1 MGAFLYMSKSMVI
14 GMAKYFTPQEIEIL
28 KANPNVK
35 AVRENRLTLTYEF
48 RLKLWHH
55 YQNGDSLR
63 TVFIQHGFDLQIIGT
78 KYIRNR
84 EENFKRNGCPS
95 GGTNKTFGINESQR
109 ASTQEEIRLLLESG
123 LFIKSRKGIAFHPD
137 FIDELYHQYPD
148 MSIEDALVNKGIDP
162 AIAGYQRI
170 YQLKKLFSG
179 EDHERVKIYD
189 DATIE
194 KLRSHPYIKRV
205 SSKQIVF
212 HHRFYNEA
220 AWFDSFHIDRILS
233 IFGIDYHLIPIQTR
247 NRIRYQLNNRKSRQ
261 DEGIMTDDIDLLC
274 RIEQNKQEAMME
286 LIDAGFTK
294 CRECIPYLSIQK
306 RKALCKLIQRM
317 PEDVERTY
325 TKRAIL
331 HKIGISKTSY
341 YAILQNE
348 AYGMKEQRQ
357 DEQDA
362 EDIESIKQVMAY
374 KGYPKGSRQ
383 ITMMMPRLCGKK
395 FSRGKVIRLMRKGE
409 LACFVRKANT
419 QKRASKEMLERNT
432 KPNKLK
438 RGFRLERP
446 LKNILTDVSY
456 LKHGVGQT
464 VYLSCLKDASSGRIL
479 GAVVSKHNDA
489 QLAEDTLV
497 ALKKH
502 ALDAGCL
509 IHSDQGILY
518 LSPHFQEQV
527 EAMGLIQS
535 MSRRGNCW
543 DNASQE
549 SFFGHFKDECDYR
562 SCASVEEVAQMV
574 EKYIEY
580 YNNERPQW
588 TRNKMT
594 PMEFE
599 SYLLDMD
606 DEDFS
611 SYKRR
616 EEQKY
621 ENMMAQAAVKAKK
634 RAVDMGI
641 EA

>member
-1 MGAFLYMSKSMVI
+1 MYMSKSMVI

-48 RLKLWHH
+48 RLKLWDH
-55 YQNGDSLR
+55 YQNGDSLK
-63 TVFIQHGFDLQIIGT
+63 TVFIQHGFDPQMIGAE
-78 KYIRNR
+78 YIHNR
-84 EENFKRNGCPS
+84 EKNFKKYGCPS
-95 GGTNKTFGINESQR
+95 RGTNKVFGANESRQ
-109 ASTQEEIRLLLESG
+109 ANTQEEIRSLLESG
-123 LFIKSRKGIAFHPD
+123 LFVKSRKGIAFHPD

-148 MSIEDALVNKGIDP
+148 MSIEDALINKGIDP
-162 AIAGYQRI
+162 TIAGYQRI

-179 EDHERVKIYD
+179 EDHERVKAYD
-189 DATIE
+189 DAIIE

-205 SSKQIVF
+205 SRKQIVF
-212 HHRFYNEA
+212 HDQFYNEA
-220 AWFDSFHIDRILS
+220 ARFGSFHIDRILS

-247 NRIRYQLNNRKSRQ
+247 NRLKYNLNHRRNKH

-274 RIEQNKQEAMME
+274 RIEHNKHEAMMD

-294 CRECIPYLSIQK
+294 CRACIPYLSCQK
-306 RKALCKLIQRM
+306 RKLLCELIQKM

-331 HKIGISKTSY
+331 HKVGISKTSY

-362 EDIESIKQVMAY
+362 EDIESIKQVIDY

-409 LACFVRKANT
+409 LACFVRKPNN

-438 RGFRLERP
+438 RRFRLERP

-464 VYLSCLKDASSGRIL
+464 LYLSCLKDASSGRVL
-479 GAVVSKHNDA
+479 GSVVRKHNDA

-497 ALKKH
+497 ELKKH
-502 ALDAGCL
+502 TLDAGCL

-543 DNASQE
+543 DNAPQE

-562 SCASVEEVAQMV
+562 SCVSVEEVAQMV
-574 EKYIEY
+574 EEYMEY

-611 SYKRR
+611 SYRRR
-616 EEQKY
+616 EEEKY
-621 ENMMAQAAVKAKK
+621 EKMMAQAAVKAKK
-634 RAVDMGI
+634 RAEDMGI

>member
-1 MGAFLYMSKSMVI
+1 MVI
-14 GMAKYFTPQEIEIL
+14 RMAKRFTQQEIEIL

-48 RLKLWHH
+48 RLKLWDH
-55 YQNGDSLR
+55 YQNGDSLK
-63 TVFIQHGFDLQIIGT
+63 TVFIQHEFDSQVIDA
-78 KYIRNR
+78 KYIGNI
-84 EENFKRNGCPS
+84 ELNFKRNGCPS
-95 GGTNKTFGINESQR
+95 GGTNKTFGTNESR
-109 ASTQEEIRLLLESG
+109 RTNTREEVQSLLESG
-123 LFIKSRKGIAFHPD
+123 LFVKSRKGIAFHPD

-148 MSIEDALVNKGIDP
+148 MSIEDALINKGIDP

-179 EDHERVKIYD
+179 DDYEREKVYD
-189 DATIE
+189 DVTIE

-205 SSKQIVF
+205 SRKQIVF
-212 HHRFYNEA
+212 HDQFYNEA
-220 AWFDSFHIDRILS
+220 ACFGSFHIDRILS

-247 NRIRYQLNNRKSRQ
+247 NRIKYRLNNRKNKQ
-261 DEGIMTDDIDLLC
+261 DEGIVTDDIDLLC
-274 RIEQNKQEAMME
+274 RIEHNKQEALMD

-294 CRECIPYLSIQK
+294 CRECIPHLSCQK
-306 RKALCKLIQRM
+306 RKALCQLIQKM
-317 PEDVERTY
+317 PEDVERIY

-331 HKIGISKTSY
+331 NKVGISKTSY
-341 YAILQNE
+341 YAILQKE
-348 AYGMKEQRQ
+348 SYGVKERWQ

-362 EDIESIKQVMAY
+362 EDIESIKQVMDY

-383 ITMMMPRLCGKK
+383 ITMMMPRLYGKV
-395 FSRGKVIRLMRKGE
+395 FSRGKVIRLMHKGE
-409 LACFVRKANT
+409 LACFVRKKNT

-438 RGFRLERP
+438 RRFRLERP
-446 LKNILTDVSY
+446 LKYILTDVSY
-456 LKHGVGQT
+456 LKYGIGQT
-464 VYLSCLKDASSGRIL
+464 AYLSCLKDASSGRIL
-479 GAVVSKHNDA
+479 GTIVSSRNDA

-497 ALKKH
+497 ELKKH
-502 ALDAGCL
+502 ALDTGCL

-518 LSPHFQEQV
+518 LSPYFQQQV
-527 EAMGLIQS
+527 TEMGLIQS

-562 SCASVEEVAQMV
+562 SCGSIEEVACMV
-574 EKYIEY
+574 EKYVEY

-594 PMEFE
+594 PVEFE
-599 SYLLDMD
+599 AYLLDMD

-611 SYKRR
+611 SYRR
-616 EEQKY
+616 KEEEKY
-621 ENMMAQAAVKAKK
+621 EKMMAQAAVKAKK

>member
-1 MGAFLYMSKSMVI
+1 
-14 GMAKYFTPQEIEIL
+14 MAKRFTQKEIEIL

-48 RLKLWHH
+48 RLKLWNH
-55 YQNGDSLR
+55 YQNGDSLKI
-63 TVFIQHGFDLQIIGT
+63 VFIQHGFDPQVIDA
-78 KYIRNR
+78 KYIENIKL
-84 EENFKRNGCPS
+84 NFKRNGCPS
-95 GGTNKTFGINESQR
+95 RGTNKTFGTNESQR
-109 ASTQEEIRLLLESG
+109 TNTWEEVQSLLESG

-148 MSIEDALVNKGIDP
+148 MSIEDALINKGIDP
-162 AIAGYQRI
+162 TIAGYQRI
-170 YQLKKLFSG
+170 YQLKKLFNG
-179 EDHERVKIYD
+179 EEYERENVYD
-189 DATIE
+189 DICIE
-194 KLRSHPYIKRV
+194 RLSSHPYIKRI
-205 SSKQIVF
+205 SRKQIVF
-212 HHRFYNEA
+212 HDQFYKEA
-220 AWFDSFHIDRILS
+220 ACFGSFHIDRILH
-233 IFGIDYHLIPIQTR
+233 IFDIDYHLIPIKTR
-247 NRIRYQLNNRKSRQ
+247 NRLKYQLNNRRSRQ
-261 DEGIMTDDIDLLC
+261 YDNIMTDDIDLLC
-274 RIEQNKQEAMME
+274 RIEHNKHEAMMD
-286 LIDAGFTK
+286 LIDAQFTK
-294 CRECIPYLSIQK
+294 CRECIPYLSCQK
-306 RKALCKLIQRM
+306 RKALCQLIQKM
-317 PEDVERTY
+317 PVDVERTY

-331 HKIGISKTSY
+331 NKVGISKTSY

-348 AYGMKEQRQ
+348 AYGMREQRQ
-357 DEQDA
+357 YEQDA
-362 EDIESIKQVMAY
+362 EDIESIKQVMDY

-409 LACFVRKANT
+409 LTCFVRKANT

-438 RGFRLERP
+438 RRFRLERP
-446 LKNILTDVSY
+446 FKNILTDVSY
-456 LKHGVGQT
+456 LKHGNGQT
-464 VYLSCLKDASSGRIL
+464 AYLSCLKDASSGRIM
-479 GAVVSKHNDA
+479 GTIVSSRNDA

-497 ALKKH
+497 ELKKH
-502 ALDAGCL
+502 PLDEECL

-518 LSPHFQEQV
+518 LSPYFQQHVAE
-527 EAMGLIQS
+527 MGLTQS

-549 SFFGHFKDECDYR
+549 SFFGHFKDECNYR
-562 SCASVEEVAQMV
+562 SCTSIEEVAQMV

-594 PMEFE
+594 PLEFE
-599 SYLLDMD
+599 AYLLDMD

-611 SYKRR
+611 SYKQR

-621 ENMMAQAAVKAKK
+621 EKMMAQAAVKAKK

-641 EA
+641 VA

>member
-1 MGAFLYMSKSMVI
+1 MVI
-14 GMAKYFTPQEIEIL
+14 GMAKRFTPQEIEIL

-48 RLKLWHH
+48 RLKLWYH
-55 YQNGDSLR
+55 YQNGDSLK
-63 TVFIQHGFDLQIIGT
+63 TVFIQHGFDLQLIGT
-78 KYIRNR
+78 KYIHNR
-84 EENFKRNGCPS
+84 EENFKKNGCPS
-95 GGTNKTFGINESQR
+95 GGTNKTFGANESQQ
-109 ASTQEEIRLLLESG
+109 ANTEEEIQLLLESG

-148 MSIEDALVNKGIDP
+148 TSIEDALINKGIDP
-162 AIAGYQRI
+162 TVAGYQRI
-170 YQLKKLFSG
+170 LKLKKLFSG
-179 EDHERVKIYD
+179 EDYERENVYD
-189 DATIE
+189 DACIE
-194 KLRSHPYIKRV
+194 SLSSHPYIKRV
-205 SSKQIVF
+205 SRKQIVL
-212 HHRFYNEA
+212 HDQFYKEA
-220 AWFDSFHIDRILS
+220 ACFGSFHIDRILH
-233 IFGIDYHLIPIQTR
+233 IFDIDYHLIPIQTR
-247 NRIRYQLNNRKSRQ
+247 NRLKYQLNNRRNWQ

-274 RIEQNKQEAMME
+274 HIEYNKHEAMME
-286 LIDAGFTK
+286 MIDAGFTK
-294 CRECIPYLSIQK
+294 CRECIPYLSCQK
-306 RKALCKLIQRM
+306 RKALCQLIQKM
-317 PEDVERTY
+317 PEDVARTY

-331 HKIGISKTSY
+331 NKVGISKTSY

-348 AYGMKEQRQ
+348 AYGTKEQLQ
-357 DEQDA
+357 DEQDVK
-362 EDIESIKQVMAY
+362 DIESIKQVMDY
-374 KGYPKGSRQ
+374 KGYPKGSRL
-383 ITMMMPRLCGKK
+383 ITMMMPRLFGKK

-419 QKRASKEMLERNT
+419 QKRASKEMLEKNT

-438 RGFRLERP
+438 RRFRLERP

-456 LKHGVGQT
+456 LKYGSGQT
-464 VYLSCLKDASSGRIL
+464 AYLSCLKDASSGRIM
-479 GAVVSKHNDA
+479 GTIVSNRNDA

-497 ALKKH
+497 ELKKH
-502 ALDAGCL
+502 PLDEECL

-518 LSPHFQEQV
+518 LSPYFQQHVAE
-527 EAMGLIQS
+527 MGLTQS

-562 SCASVEEVAQMV
+562 SCVSVEEIAHKV
-574 EKYIEY
+574 EKYVEY

-599 SYLLDMD
+599 AYLLDMD
-606 DEDFS
+606 DKDFS
-611 SYKRR
+611 SYKSK

-641 EA
+641 ET

>member
-1 MGAFLYMSKSMVI
+1 
-14 GMAKYFTPQEIEIL
+14 MAKRFTQQEIEIL

-48 RLKLWHH
+48 RLKLWDH
-55 YQNGDSLR
+55 YQKGDSLKA
-63 TVFIQHGFDLQIIGT
+63 VFIQHGFDLQMIGAE
-78 KYIRNR
+78 YIHNR
-84 EENFKRNGCPS
+84 EKNFKKYGCPS
-95 GGTNKTFGINESQR
+95 RGTNKVFGTNERQR
-109 ASTQEEIRLLLESG
+109 ANTREEVQSLLESG
-123 LFIKSRKGIAFHPD
+123 LFVKSRKGIAFHPD

-148 MSIEDALVNKGIDP
+148 MSIEDALINKGIDP

-179 EDHERVKIYD
+179 EDHERVKVYD

-205 SSKQIVF
+205 NRKQMVF
-212 HHRFYNEA
+212 HDQFYNEA
-220 AWFDSFHIDRILS
+220 ACFDSFHIDRILS
-233 IFGIDYHLIPIQTR
+233 IFDIDYHLIPIQRR
-247 NRIRYQLNNRKSRQ
+247 NRLKYDLNHRKYKQ
-261 DEGIMTDDIDLLC
+261 DDGIMTDDTNLLC
-274 RIEQNKQEAMME
+274 RIEHNKQEAMME
-286 LIDAGFTK
+286 MIDAGFTK
-294 CRECIPYLSIQK
+294 CRACIPYLSCQK
-306 RKALCKLIQRM
+306 RKSLCKLIQKM
-317 PEDVERTY
+317 PEDVECTY

-331 HKIGISKTSY
+331 HKVGISKTSY

-362 EDIESIKQVMAY
+362 EDIESIKQVMDY

-395 FSRGKVIRLMRKGE
+395 FSRGKVIRLMRKGK

-438 RGFRLERP
+438 RRFRLERP

-464 VYLSCLKDASSGRIL
+464 LYLSCLKDASSGRVL
-479 GAVVSKHNDA
+479 GSVVRKHNDA

-497 ALKKH
+497 ELKKH
-502 ALDAGCL
+502 ALDAGSL

-527 EAMGLIQS
+527 ETMGLIQS

-543 DNASQE
+543 DNAPQE

-562 SCASVEEVAQMV
+562 SCVSVEEVAQMV
-574 EKYIEY
+574 EEYMEY

-611 SYKRR
+611 SYRRR

-634 RAVDMGI
+634 RAEDMGI

>member
-1 MGAFLYMSKSMVI
+1 
-14 GMAKYFTPQEIEIL
+14 MAKRFTQQEIEIL

-48 RLKLWHH
+48 RLKLWDH
-55 YQNGDSLR
+55 YQNGDSLKI
-63 TVFIQHGFDLQIIGT
+63 VFIQHGFDPQVIDA
-78 KYIRNR
+78 KYIENIKL
-84 EENFKRNGCPS
+84 NFKRNGCPT
-95 GGTNKTFGINESQR
+95 GGTNKVFGTNESQQ
-109 ASTQEEIRLLLESG
+109 SNTQEEIQSLLESG
-123 LFIKSRKGIAFHPD
+123 LFIKSRKGIAFHPN

-148 MSIEDALVNKGIDP
+148 TSIEDALINKGIDP
-162 AIAGYQRI
+162 TIAGYQRI
-170 YQLKKLFSG
+170 YQLKKLFNG
-179 EDHERVKIYD
+179 EEYERENVYD
-189 DATIE
+189 DICIE
-194 KLRSHPYIKRV
+194 RLSSHPYIKRI
-205 SSKQIVF
+205 SRKQIVF
-212 HHRFYNEA
+212 HDQFYKEA
-220 AWFDSFHIDRILS
+220 ACFGSFHIDRILH
-233 IFGIDYHLIPIQTR
+233 IFDIDYHLIPIKTR
-247 NRIRYQLNNRKSRQ
+247 NRLKYQLNNRRSRQ
-261 DEGIMTDDIDLLC
+261 YDNIMTDDIDLLC
-274 RIEQNKQEAMME
+274 RIEHNKHEAMMD
-286 LIDAGFTK
+286 LIDAQFTK
-294 CRECIPYLSIQK
+294 CRECIPYLSCQK
-306 RKALCKLIQRM
+306 RKALCQLIQKM
-317 PEDVERTY
+317 PVDVERTY

-331 HKIGISKTSY
+331 NKVGISKTSY

-348 AYGMKEQRQ
+348 AYGMREQRQ
-357 DEQDA
+357 YEQDA
-362 EDIESIKQVMAY
+362 EDIESIKQVMDY

-409 LACFVRKANT
+409 LTCFVRKANT

-438 RGFRLERP
+438 RRFRLERP
-446 LKNILTDVSY
+446 FKNILTDVSY
-456 LKHGVGQT
+456 LKHGNGQT
-464 VYLSCLKDASSGRIL
+464 AYLSCLKDASSGRIM
-479 GAVVSKHNDA
+479 GTIVSSRNDA

-497 ALKKH
+497 ELKKH
-502 ALDAGCL
+502 SLDEECL

-518 LSPHFQEQV
+518 LSPYFQQHVAE
-527 EAMGLIQS
+527 MGLTQS

-549 SFFGHFKDECDYR
+549 SFFGHFKDECNYR
-562 SCASVEEVAQMV
+562 SCTSIEEVAQMV

-611 SYKRR
+611 SYKQR

-621 ENMMAQAAVKAKK
+621 EKMMAQAAVKAKK

>member
-1 MGAFLYMSKSMVI
+1 MVI
-14 GMAKYFTPQEIEIL
+14 GMAKRFTQQEIEIL
-28 KANPNVK
+28 KVNPNVK

-48 RLKLWHH
+48 RLKLWNH
-55 YQNGDSLR
+55 YQNGDSLK
-63 TVFIQHGFDLQIIGT
+63 TVFIQHEFDSQVIDAN
-78 KYIRNR
+78 YIRNIKL
-84 EENFKRNGCPS
+84 NFERNGCPT
-95 GGTNKTFGINESQR
+95 GGTNKVFGANESQQ
-109 ASTQEEIRLLLESG
+109 ANTQEEIRSLLESG
-123 LFIKSRKGIAFHPD
+123 LFIKSRKGITFHTD

-148 MSIEDALVNKGIDP
+148 TSIEDALINKGIDP
-162 AIAGYQRI
+162 TIAGYQRI

-179 EDHERVKIYD
+179 EDHERENVYD
-189 DATIE
+189 DAAIE
-194 KLRSHPYIKRV
+194 KLRNHPYIKRV
-205 SSKQIVF
+205 SRKQIVL
-212 HHRFYNEA
+212 HDQFYKEA
-220 AWFDSFHIDRILS
+220 ACFGSFHIDRILH
-233 IFGIDYHLIPIQTR
+233 IFDIDYHLIPIQTR
-247 NRIRYQLNNRKSRQ
+247 NRIKYQLNNRRSRQ
-261 DEGIMTDDIDLLC
+261 DEGIMTDDINLLC
-274 RIEQNKQEAMME
+274 RIEHNKQEAMME
-286 LIDAGFTK
+286 MIDAGFTK
-294 CRECIPYLSIQK
+294 CKECIPHLSCQK
-306 RKALCKLIQRM
+306 RKSLCQLIQKM

-331 HKIGISKTSY
+331 HKVGISKTSY

-362 EDIESIKQVMAY
+362 EDIESIKQVIAY

-383 ITMMMPRLCGKK
+383 ITMMMPRLSGKK

-432 KPNKLK
+432 KANKLK
-438 RGFRLERP
+438 RRFRLERP

-456 LKHGVGQT
+456 LKYGIGQT
-464 VYLSCLKDASSGRIL
+464 AYLSCLKDASSGRIM
-479 GAVVSKHNDA
+479 GAVVSSRNDA

-497 ALKKH
+497 ELKKH
-502 ALDAGCL
+502 PLDEECL

-518 LSPHFQEQV
+518 LSPYFQQHAAE
-527 EAMGLIQS
+527 MGLTQS

-562 SCASVEEVAQMV
+562 NCTSIEEVAQMV

-594 PMEFE
+594 PLEFE
-599 SYLLDMD
+599 AYLLDMD

-621 ENMMAQAAVKAKK
+621 EKMMAEAAVKAKK